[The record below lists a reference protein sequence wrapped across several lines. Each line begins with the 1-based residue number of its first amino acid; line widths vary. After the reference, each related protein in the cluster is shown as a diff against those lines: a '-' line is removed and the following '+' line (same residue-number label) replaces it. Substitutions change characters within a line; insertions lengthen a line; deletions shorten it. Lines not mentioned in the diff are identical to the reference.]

1 MKFNVI
7 YKFSA
12 KSILNNNSKGCIKNC
27 GEEMEPEKKIIA
39 IETKI
44 AYLENFIN
52 ELNFVIIEQEKSIK
66 KLISET
72 EVLKK
77 KISAS
82 GSEKLPENE
91 RPPHY

>member
-1 MKFNVI
+1 
-7 YKFSA
+7 
-12 KSILNNNSKGCIKNC
+12 
-27 GEEMEPEKKIIA
+27 MEPEERLVT

-44 AYLENFIN
+44 AYLEKFVN
-52 ELNFVIIEQEKSIK
+52 ELNLVIIEQEEIIK

-77 KISAS
+77 KIYAAD
-82 GSEKLPENE
+82 SEKLPENE